1 LTPLNLE
8 AVGMIAFPYIM
19 ENKKCSKPPS
29 KYQLSMWTS
38 NGINIWKKN
47 VPNHQAVVGISK
59 TIWG

>member
-1 LTPLNLE
+1 MMT
-8 AVGMIAFPYIM
+8 FPYIM

-47 VPNHQAVVGISK
+47 VPNHQAVMGISK